1 MVLPSAQRNEA
12 GTPSALPLGM
22 NSNCFRSER
31 SVRFV
36 SLVARLLGHADRVAP
51 SRRKSTGLM
60 LPVPRKGAGSMAAHL
75 APTRVRSEH
84 QRLDHFVADAAWS
97 DVAVLAAVR
106 GRVPEAVVA
115 HSGVPDALLIDD
127 TGPPKQGTHSLRV
140 ARQNLR
146 AIGQAGALD
155 WRSVQS
161 CSPKA
166 ILV

>member
-1 MVLPSAQRNEA
+1 
-12 GTPSALPLGM
+12 
-22 NSNCFRSER
+22 
-31 SVRFV
+31 VRFV

-140 ARQNLR
+140 ARQTC
-146 AIGQAGALD
+146 GQSGKQARRTGG
-155 WRSVQS
+155 RSNPARQKQFWFRLLARVIPVFGPGSLSQV
-161 CSPKA
+161 P
-166 ILV
+166 VPD